1 MSRPGSTDQT
11 KKDQDSAKSNPTPR
25 PAPRP
30 VVVPPGGS
38 IIGRLIL
45 DKEGFVVGTIS

>member
-11 KKDQDSAKSNPTPR
+11 NKDQQEQPPR
-25 PAPRP
+25 PPAPP
-30 VVVPPGGS
+30 KVPVVPPGGS
-38 IIGRLIL
+38 VIGRLIL